1 MMIIG
6 CDFHPRFQQI
16 AFVDRE
22 TGEYGERRLN
32 HPEEAER
39 FYRSL
44 AGRQVRIGAEATG
57 NFRWFGHLMQELGHE
72 FLLGDATTIRA
83 ACPRRQKTDKRD
95 ARHILSM
102 LVEDRFP
109 VIWQPSVENDH
120 LRQLLHHRCR
130 LVRMRTRIKNQL
142 DSMAKNEGLLSKRV
156 WCAMRR
162 KQIEELPVSGWNVE
176 RRKDLLFLL
185 EELNKRIEPLDEAVL
200 KEKVQ
205 SICAARNA
213 TFAALYAAEPMDA
226 QAIFAEYL
234 AYGRRLAPMVC
245 DAGTMLRAACK
256 AGERICFEGGQG
268 SMLDIDHG
276 TFPFVTSS
284 SVTACGVPGGAG
296 ISPKEIGYVVGVVKC
311 YTSRVGT
318 GPFPTE
324 QDNETG
330 QFLRTRGHEFGTT
343 TGRPRR
349 CGWFD
354 AVAVRYAAELSGVD
368 ELGMMLLLDG
378 EGQLETLRICTGY
391 KYGGR
396 SITEFDPTLP
406 LERVECVYEDLPAWQ
421 EKIADVK
428 RYEDLPAAARRYVE
442 RVEQLIGR
450 PIGLLSVGLRREQT
464 ILHNSKLDK
473 LG

>member
-1 MMIIG
+1 MSTRNVTVIG
-6 CDFHPRFQQI
+6 LQWGDEGKGKV
-16 AFVDRE
+16 VDAVARSCRYVVRYC
-22 TGEYGERRLN
+22 GGANAGHSVNVGGQKYALHLIPSGILN
-32 HPEEAER
+32 ANTRNVIGNGVVFDPPEA
-39 FYRSL
+39 L
-44 AGRQVRIGAEATG
+44 
-57 NFRWFGHLMQELGHE
+57 HE
-72 FLLGDATTIRA
+72 IDDLLGRGVKIGPENLFISGAAHVVMPWHKLGDKLIEQSLTSGKKIGTTARGIGPCYADKATRSTAIRV
-83 ACPRRQKTDKRD
+83 C
-95 ARHILSM
+95 
-102 LVEDRFP
+102 
-109 VIWQPSVENDH
+109 
-120 LRQLLHHRCR
+120 
-130 LVRMRTRIKNQL
+130 
-142 DSMAKNEGLLSKRV
+142 
-156 WCAMRR
+156 
-162 KQIEELPVSGWNVE
+162 
-176 RRKDLLFLL
+176 DL
-185 EELNKRIEPLDEAVL
+185 LDEAVL